1 VIATGSKAGA
11 RDSPEWTTVTARKF
25 CWPGYAEESCC
36 FDTMKVARLFK
47 LFMVPGENV
56 ENPGGL
62 ENKNPMD
69 DLNTDLQAW
78 GGRVS

>member
-1 VIATGSKAGA
+1 VDGSA
-11 RDSPEWTTVTARKF
+11 RNCFVEPVTLKSRA
-25 CWPGYAEESCC
+25 AS
-36 FDTMKVARLFK
+36 MKVARLFK

-69 DLNTDLQAW
+69 DLNTDIQAW
-78 GGRVS
+78 GGRVSLIH

>member
-1 VIATGSKAGA
+1 
-11 RDSPEWTTVTARKF
+11 
-25 CWPGYAEESCC
+25 
-36 FDTMKVARLFK
+36 MKVARLFK

-78 GGRVS
+78 GGRIPNLPEWAPDYEAFAETCPSEGPKGGEW